1 MSIQNSKSGENH
13 EDNTEWLD
21 DLINQI
27 EENIKRNGG
36 GS

>member
-1 MSIQNSKSGENH
+1 MIIQNSKSDKNH